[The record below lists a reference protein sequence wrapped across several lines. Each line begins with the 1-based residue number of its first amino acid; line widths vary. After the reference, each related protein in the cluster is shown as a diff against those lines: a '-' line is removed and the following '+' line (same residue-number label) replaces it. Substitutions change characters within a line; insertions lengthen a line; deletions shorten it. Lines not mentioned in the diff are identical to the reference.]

1 MKQENPTF
9 AKTIMMKDY
18 QHIFFDLDRTLW
30 DFDKN
35 AHETFCDIFE
45 KYDLENRGAIKL
57 DDFVVSYINHNE
69 RLWALYRDGNIEK
82 HYLRWHRFEATL
94 RDFQIDDQEL
104 AKTIGNAYV
113 TISPQKTNLLPNA
126 VAVLGY
132 LKEKYALHIITNGFE
147 EVQFTKMK
155 NCNIRH
161 FFDHIITSEAAG
173 SKKPDAGIFDF
184 ALNVVGTEP
193 SKCIMIGDDLD
204 TDIIGAA
211 KAGIDAIYFNP
222 GNVPHN
228 GGVLYEISD
237 LNQLTQML

>member
-1 MKQENPTF
+1 
-9 AKTIMMKDY
+9 MMKDY

-113 TISPQKTNLLPNA
+113 TISPQKPTSCPMLLLCL
-126 VAVLGY
+126 V
-132 LKEKYALHIITNGFE
+132 I
-147 EVQFTKMK
+147 
-155 NCNIRH
+155 
-161 FFDHIITSEAAG
+161 
-173 SKKPDAGIFDF
+173 
-184 ALNVVGTEP
+184 
-193 SKCIMIGDDLD
+193 
-204 TDIIGAA
+204 
-211 KAGIDAIYFNP
+211 
-222 GNVPHN
+222 
-228 GGVLYEISD
+228 
-237 LNQLTQML
+237 